1 MTGDRLTVLIVAS
14 VLIAAGVFAGL
25 PRAARLGQ
33 AGSDRPTRRLTLD
46 GLWTILPIAF
56 LIALVILAAKAAS

>member
-1 MTGDRLTVLIVAS
+1 MSGDRLTVLIVAS
-14 VLIAAGVFAGL
+14 VLIAAGVLAGL

-33 AGSDRPTRRLTLD
+33 TGSNRPTRRPTLD

-56 LIALVILAAKAAS
+56 LIALVILAVKAAS